1 MAANIV
7 ATKAAS
13 GGAPELF
20 RSPRSIELVKLT
32 GVATAVDD
40 TGNYAVQGFKVDANT
55 IIIGGGFDIS
65 ALPGNNVVTIRAK
78 FALGNAINHVWV
90 ASGL

>member
-1 MAANIV
+1 MAANIT

-13 GGAPELF
+13 AGAPELI
-20 RSPRSIELVKLT
+20 RSPRSMELVKLQ
-32 GVATAVDD
+32 GSATAVDD
-40 TGNYAVQGFKVDANT
+40 TGNYTVQGFKVDANT

-65 ALPGNNVVTIRAK
+65 ALPGNNAVTIRSK
-78 FALGNAINHVWV
+78 IALGNAVNYVWV